1 MQTNFYGS
9 KKKDMKLPITF
20 EEFKKNPITAVTFC
34 MLVVVGYL
42 YVDQKTSEKERLMD
56 CANEVSLL
64 KNELKMVQIHQRK
77 NDSALAVAMTELK
90 ILTRLGKI

>member
-1 MQTNFYGS
+1 MVE
-9 KKKDMKLPITF
+9 KKEDMKLPITF
-20 EEFKKNPITAVTFC
+20 EQFKKNPITAVTFC

-56 CANEVSLL
+56 CANEVILL

>member
-1 MQTNFYGS
+1 MVV
-9 KKKDMKLPITF
+9 KKEDMKLPITF
-20 EEFKKNPITAVTFC
+20 EQFKKNPITAVTFC

-42 YVDQKTSEKERLMD
+42 YVDQKTSEKERLID
-56 CANEVSLL
+56 CATEVSLL
-64 KNELKMVQIHQRK
+64 KNELKTVQKQQRK